1 MKESDKG
8 SKDLKEEY
16 EQKIKSIQGRQVV
29 MSILVQALMYFM
41 IEDYERVTR
50 EKQEL
55 EDQHE
60 KRIESL
66 KGKKG

>member
-1 MKESDKG
+1 M
-8 SKDLKEEY
+8 KEEY

-29 MSILVQALMYFM
+29 MSILFQGLMYCL
-41 IEDYERVTR
+41 IEDYEKVTR